1 MVWVS
6 SGRERVGPKVIPS
19 AASGM
24 SYPITA
30 RSPKSSPPMIKN
42 NQQDKEICLEVK
54 KANPIKAG

>member
-6 SGRERVGPKVIPS
+6 SGREMVGPKVIPR

-30 RSPKSSPPMIKN
+30 RRPKSNPPMIKN
-42 NQQDKEICLEVK
+42 NQKDREICLEVK
-54 KANPIKAG
+54 KANPMKAG